1 VVVFSLCVISG
12 KRCTIVVWC
21 CCTAAAST
29 SLCASLVLGF
39 LHCLFLLRDGSWLD
53 YFGRNL
59 SKKGWLGFSPIWGFP
74 RINSCVLLFLFM
86 LLIFQYMI

>member
-1 VVVFSLCVISG
+1 VLLLYGVATVV
-12 KRCTIVVWC
+12 
-21 CCTAAAST
+21 AST
-29 SLCASLVLGF
+29 SLCTSLVLGF
-39 LHCLFLLRDGSWLD
+39 LHCLFLLRVGLWLD
-53 YFGRNL
+53 YLGRNL